1 MFIYTY
7 TYIVLVVCLVKMVS
21 LSNDAYAILS
31 GLKRQEESFSKVVVR
46 LANPE
51 SPKKSILDCFGT
63 WGTEGGG
70 KETQRIID
78 EVYARRYSHKPRKL
92 NW

>member
-1 MFIYTY
+1 MLY
-7 TYIVLVVCLVKMVS
+7 LVKMVS

-46 LANPE
+46 LANHE
-51 SPKKSILDCFGT
+51 SPNKSILDCFGA
-63 WGTEGGG
+63 WGTEGGD

-78 EVYARRYSHKPRKL
+78 EVYARRHSYKPRKFG
-92 NW
+92 W